1 MSTPVDPLQPTNPS
15 QAASNQDA
23 SAIATQTM
31 ISNLQ
36 TLMEALNDPSS
47 SKDEKAKLVDAILKN
62 MEATLQG
69 NKGAF
74 SPSIVSGI
82 QSCLAMAPQYVQSCD
97 LPDLLQQTLGKLE
110 QS

>member
-1 MSTPVDPLQPTNPS
+1 MSTPINPLQPTDPS
-15 QAASNQDA
+15 QTTSNQDA
-23 SAIATQTM
+23 SALATQTM
-31 ISNLQ
+31 MNNLQ
-36 TLMEALNDPSS
+36 TLMEALNDPTS

-74 SPSIVSGI
+74 SPSIASGI
-82 QSCLAMAPQYVQSCD
+82 QSCIAMAPQYVQNCD
-97 LPDLLQQTLGKLE
+97 LPDLLQQTLGKLQ